1 MNTQQRGVSLI
12 GIIFVFGLLGVSF
25 VIKDESGV
33 SYGEQAV
40 AAVKYYTIDRNEDA
54 MNKAQ
59 EAKDIMQGRQ
69 VEIQAEL
76 DN

>member
-1 MNTQQRGVSLI
+1 MHTQQRGVSLI

-40 AAVKYYTIDRNEDA
+40 AAVKYYTVDRNEDA

-59 EAKDIMQGRQ
+59 EAKEMMQKQ
-69 VEIQAEL
+69 QIKIQAEL